1 MKKTLGVCALALVFV
16 ACGDDSAKLYNTWN
30 LVSLSD
36 GGNPID
42 TSHSD
47 RRVSITI
54 DKDKFNGY
62 SGCNSFFG
70 SYKTNGDQFQSAN
83 SGMTRMLCE
92 PKSME
97 IEESLIKLFSDN
109 SVHFVLQEGKLV
121 FEKDGENGG
130 VKAIFEAQSK

>member
-1 MKKTLGVCALALVFV
+1 MKKALGMCILAMAFIG
-16 ACGDDSAKLYNTWN
+16 CGDESAKLYNTWN
-30 LVSLSD
+30 IVALSD

-42 TSHSD
+42 VGHSE
-47 RRVSITI
+47 RKISITI

-70 SYKTNGDQFQSAN
+70 SYKINGDQFQSAN
-83 SGMTRMLCE
+83 PGMTRMLCE

-109 SVHFVLQEGKLV
+109 SVRFTLQEGKLI
-121 FEKDGENGG
+121 FEKTGENGG
-130 VKAIFEAQSK
+130 VQAIFEAQSK